1 MNLVISA
8 CQIGIRRVSNIC
20 CLLIKRYDPQAI
32 YFHYWKRKISRQQNH
47 DRWIVDV
54 TGESISFNNNTF
66 IYPNSCNWQENIPPR
81 HFPSNKGTRKCLLK
95 PYTTLTDVM
104 DHASVG
110 AWDRKTNEIRFPP
123 KLSHQRAL
131 LVIVTQQQS
140 FASGNARHSLGAS
153 SMDHPVL

>member
-20 CLLIKRYDPQAI
+20 CLLVKRYDPQAI

-54 TGESISFNNNTF
+54 GNLFLLTIIHLFTQIAAIGRKTYLPGIFL
-66 IYPNSCNWQENIPPR
+66 Q
-81 HFPSNKGTRKCLLK
+81 TRLHEKCLLK

-104 DHASVG
+104 DHALVG

>member
-8 CQIGIRRVSNIC
+8 CQIGIRQVSNIC

-81 HFPSNKGTRKCLLK
+81 HFPSNKVTRKMSFETLYN
-95 PYTTLTDVM
+95 PYRR
-104 DHASVG
+104 HAPVG